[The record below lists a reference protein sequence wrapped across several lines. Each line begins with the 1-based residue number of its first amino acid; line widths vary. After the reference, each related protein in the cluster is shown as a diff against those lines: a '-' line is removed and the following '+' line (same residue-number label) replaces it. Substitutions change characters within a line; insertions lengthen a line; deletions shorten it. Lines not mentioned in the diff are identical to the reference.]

1 MSILKS
7 KTFWAALGLA
17 VVGGIKASG
26 IDLPV
31 GITEILA
38 GLTAIFLRM
47 GVTKSAPK

>member
-7 KTFWAALGLA
+7 KTFWAALALA
-17 VVGGIKASG
+17 IVGGIQASG
-26 IDLPV
+26 VTLPTGV
-31 GITEILA
+31 TEILA